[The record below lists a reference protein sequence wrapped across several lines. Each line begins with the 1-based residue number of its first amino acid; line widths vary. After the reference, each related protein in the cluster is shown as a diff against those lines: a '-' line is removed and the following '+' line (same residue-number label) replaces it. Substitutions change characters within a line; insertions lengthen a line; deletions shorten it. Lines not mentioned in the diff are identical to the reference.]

1 MKEEG
6 KSKRR
11 NSESALRTLLT
22 AVFDGIV
29 GDNDEKSK
37 NLKKKRK
44 KVGIGARLD
53 GEMKEFYSQPSLNQI
68 NLPFVDGRDTKQEF
82 DLTDPKDGELWQ

>member
-1 MKEEG
+1 LKEEG

-29 GDNDEKSK
+29 GEDDEKSK
-37 NLKKKRK
+37 KKK
-44 KVGIGARLD
+44 
-53 GEMKEFYSQPSLNQI
+53 F
-68 NLPFVDGRDTKQEF
+68 
-82 DLTDPKDGELWQ
+82 